1 MKKLSSFA
9 TVVTLLL
16 LFSGLSAF
24 AQPKTLLLS
33 QGDNQFDITAT
44 TRGNISFHHELA
56 TLSSLEV
63 AGDNQSFVQLVAPG
77 YNYSMQEGAP
87 MLPMI
92 KRLME
97 IPAGA
102 TYEIIITNVITQTYR
117 LRDFDIALPLFPAQP
132 SVSKSDERDHIPLVL
147 DVSVYKLDEW
157 FGFETVTIEEMG
169 EMRGTHLARLEVSP
183 FRYNPVRGELQVI
196 TAFDGEIRFSGGQP
210 EAAQAEKARLFS
222 PYYNSIFDQLVN
234 YQKPDPEESSRAL
247 PGTAPVTYIIVS
259 HSMFQAALQPFVAW
273 KTKKGFKVIE
283 AYTNNPAVGSTTT
296 SIKNYLKNF
305 YNNPP
310 QGVHPQTFVLIV
322 GDVAQVPA
330 FNGTTGSHVTDL
342 YYCEYT
348 NDFFPECF
356 YGRFSATTLAQLQA
370 QIDKTLEYEQYAF
383 PDPTFLDEVVLVA
396 GKDASHQLTYGN
408 GQINY
413 GTQYYFNAAHG
424 LLSHT
429 YLQPEPSGG
438 NYPTKIR
445 QNVSNG
451 VAYANYS
458 AHCSPDG
465 WADPSFT
472 ISHISALTNAHKY
485 ALMVGNC
492 CSSVEFQTTCFGEE
506 IMRAPLKGAIGYI
519 GGSNSTY
526 WDEDFRWGVGYENIS
541 SNPTYNSTHLGAYDR
556 TFHDRTGITTNDW
569 YVTQG
574 QMPSAGNLAVTQSGS
589 PLKNYYWEIYH
600 LMGDPSLMVYFSQA
614 PAISVSYPQL
624 LPLSTTMVE
633 VNTAPYAYVAIS
645 KNGALVGAALANSS
659 GLAQVNLLPVTQ
671 AGVADVVVTGQNLR
685 PWQGTVMFA
694 TPNGPFISVESY
706 AVNDAGANGN
716 GLAEYGETVS
726 FDISFKNIGNATGNN
741 INLTLTSSSPFVT
754 TTQAQALLPTINAGQ
769 TIALSDIFKFT
780 IAANV
785 PDEEAL
791 IFTLKAT
798 SGSDVWENQLNII
811 AHAPLLA
818 YSSYT
823 INDASGNNNGKLDPG
838 ETVTFTVS
846 AINNGSAAATAV
858 MGKLT
863 TASPYI
869 TMITTQPQPMGN
881 LTPDATA
888 SAGFSLTCSPSTPA
902 GQSISFNFNITATQ
916 GITANGTFSAIAG
929 QIPVL
934 IVDLDGNH
942 NSANLIAAA
951 INANG
956 IATQTTTTFPANP
969 NLYTSVFVCLGIYSS
984 NHALTVTEGQALTAY
999 LNGGGRLYMEGG
1011 DTWYYDTQT
1020 PVHGMFGIQG
1030 LTDGSGD
1037 LGTITGVS
1045 NTMTQGMSFTYSG
1058 DNSWID
1064 RLSAVNG
1071 GVAIL
1076 NNQSPQYTCAV
1087 INEAAV
1093 YRTIGMSM
1101 EFGGFTGNRN
1111 ALMEKYLLFFGLLQ
1125 PLAADFTADAT
1136 TVTEGTTIHF
1146 INQSTGNPQS
1156 FLWNFPGAVP
1166 ATSTAEN
1173 PMVTYPNA
1181 GVYSV
1186 TLKVTSGA
1194 NSVTA
1199 IKNNYITV
1207 LPAGFIQTIPIH
1219 SGWNGISSAL
1229 IPDNNNLE
1237 QIFGAHLGQ
1246 LIILQDMQGMFIPG
1260 QQINTIGGWN
1270 YQTGY
1275 KIKATADFEIEIA
1288 GTLPVDNHLT
1298 LPAGWSLLPV
1308 LSTEAANPQVLFA
1321 NNMEKLMIIKDVAG
1335 SGVYWPTYE
1344 INTLGMLQPGVGYLI
1359 LVTEEMVISFD

>member
-1 MKKLSSFA
+1 MKKFYISA
-9 TVVTLLL
+9 TLLVLML
-16 LFSGLSAF
+16 LCSGLSVF

-44 TRGNISFHHELA
+44 TRGNINFHHELA

-63 AGDNQSFVQLVAPG
+63 AGDNQAFVQLVAPG

-92 KRLME
+92 KKLME

-102 TYEIIITNVITQTYR
+102 TYEIVVTNVVTETYR
-117 LRDFDIALPLFPAQP
+117 LADFDITAPLFPAQP
-132 SVSKSDERDHIPLVL
+132 SVSKSDERDNIPLVV
-147 DVSVYKLDEW
+147 DASVYQSDEW
-157 FGFETVTIEEMG
+157 FGFETVQIEELG

-183 FRYNPVRGELQVI
+183 FRYNPMRGELQVI
-196 TAFDGEIRFSGGQP
+196 TSFDGEIRFMGGNP
-210 EAAQAEKARLFS
+210 EAAQAEKARLYS
-222 PYYNSIFDQLVN
+222 PYYISIFDQLIN
-234 YQKPDPEESSRAL
+234 YQAPAPEESLRAL
-247 PGTAPVTYIIVS
+247 PGAAPVTYIIVS
-259 HSMFQAALQPFVAW
+259 HPMFQTALQPFVAW

-283 AYTNNPAVGSTTT
+283 AYTNNPAVGTSTT

-330 FNGTTGSHVTDL
+330 FSGSTGSHVTDL
-342 YYCEYT
+342 HYCEYT

-356 YGRFSATTLAQLQA
+356 YGRFSANTLAQLQP

-396 GKDASHQLTYGN
+396 GADSYHQLKWGN

-424 LLSHT
+424 LLTHA
-429 YLQPEPSGG
+429 YLQPQPSGG
-438 NYPTKIR
+438 NYSANIR
-445 QNVSNG
+445 QDVSNG

-458 AHCSPDG
+458 AHCSPSG

-472 ISHISALTNAHKY
+472 INHISALTNSHRY

-492 CSSVEFQTTCFGEE
+492 CCSVEFQTTCFGEE
-506 IMRAPLKGAIGYI
+506 IVRAPLKGAIGYI

-526 WDEDFRWGVGYENIS
+526 WNEDFRWGVGFENIS
-541 SNPTYNSTHLGAYDR
+541 SNPTYNSLNLGAYDR
-556 TFHDRTGITTNDW
+556 TFHDRSGITTNDW

-589 PLKNYYWEIYH
+589 GLSNYYWEIYH
-600 LMGDPSLMVYFSQA
+600 LMGDPSLMVYFSQP
-614 PAISVSYPQL
+614 PAISVSYPPL
-624 LPLSTTMVE
+624 LPLSTTVVE

-645 KNGALVGAALANSS
+645 KNGALVGAALANNS

-671 AGVADVVVTGQNLR
+671 AGTADVVVTGQNLK

-694 TPNGPFISVESY
+694 TPNGPFISVENY

-716 GLAEYGETVS
+716 GQAEYGETVS
-726 FDISFKNIGNATGNN
+726 LNVSFKNIGNAAGNN

-754 TTQAQALLPTINAGQ
+754 IMQGQAMLPQINAGQ

-780 IAANV
+780 IAENV
-785 PDEEAL
+785 PDEEGL

-798 SGSDVWENQLNII
+798 SGSNVWESQLNIT

-823 INDASGNNNGKLDPG
+823 INDISGNNNGKLDPG

-846 AINNGSAAATAV
+846 AINNGSASATDV
-858 MGKLT
+858 MGQLT
-863 TASPYI
+863 TASSYI
-869 TMITTQPQPMGN
+869 TINTNQPKPMGN
-881 LTPDATA
+881 MAPDATA
-888 SAGFSLTCSPSTPA
+888 SAGFSLTCSPSTPV
-902 GQSISFNFNITATQ
+902 GQTISFNLNITAAQ
-916 GITANGTFSAIAG
+916 GISANGTFSAVAG

-942 NSANLIAAA
+942 NSANHIASA

-956 IATQTTTTFPANP
+956 IATQITTTFPANP
-969 NLYTSVFVCLGIYSS
+969 NLYTSVFVCLGIYYS
-984 NHALTVTEGQALTAY
+984 NYKLTATQGQVLAAY
-999 LNGGGRLYMEGG
+999 LNDGGRLYMEGG
-1011 DTWYYDTQT
+1011 DTWHYDTQT
-1020 PVHGMFGIQG
+1020 AVHGMFGIQG
-1030 LTDGSGD
+1030 LSDGSGD
-1037 LGTITGVS
+1037 LGTITGV
-1045 NTMTQGMSFTYSG
+1045 NATMTQGMSFGYNG
-1058 DNSWID
+1058 DNNWID

-1071 GVAIL
+1071 GMAIL
-1076 NNQSPQYTCAV
+1076 KNQSPQYICAV
-1087 INEAAV
+1087 ANEAAG

-1101 EFGGFTGNRN
+1101 EFGGLTGNRN

-1125 PLAADFTADAT
+1125 PLTADFTADVT
-1136 TVTEGTTIHF
+1136 TVSEGTSIHF
-1146 INQSTGNPQS
+1146 FDQSCGNPQNFVWS
-1156 FLWNFPGAVP
+1156 FPGAFP
-1166 ATSTAEN
+1166 SASNDQN
-1173 PMVTYPNA
+1173 PTVTYHNA

-1186 TLKVTSGA
+1186 TLKVTAEG

-1199 IKNNYITV
+1199 TKNNYITV
-1207 LPAGFIQTIPIH
+1207 LPVGLIQTIPIH

-1229 IPDNNNLE
+1229 IPDNGNLE
-1237 QIFGAHLGQ
+1237 QIFGEHINE
-1246 LIILQDMQGMFIPG
+1246 LIILQDMQGMFFPG
-1260 QQINTIGGWN
+1260 MQINTLGEWN

-1275 KIKATADFEIEIA
+1275 KIKAAADFEIEIA
-1288 GTLPVDNHLT
+1288 GMLPEDSQLT

-1308 LSTEAANPQVLFA
+1308 LATEAVEPHILFA
-1321 NNMEKLMIIKDVAG
+1321 EEPEKLIIIKAVAG
-1335 SGVYWPTYE
+1335 TGVYWPAYG
-1344 INTLGMLQPGVGYLI
+1344 ISTLGALQPGVSYLVF
-1359 LVTEEMVISFD
+1359 VTDEVVIAFD

>member
-1 MKKLSSFA
+1 MKKFYFSAIALA
-9 TVVTLLL
+9 LMLLC
-16 LFSGLSAF
+16 SGLSVF
-24 AQPKTLLLS
+24 AQPRTLLLS
-33 QGDNQFDITAT
+33 QGDNQFDVTAT
-44 TRGNISFHHELA
+44 ARGNISFHHELA

-63 AGDNQSFVQLVAPG
+63 SGDTQTFVQLVAPG

-87 MLPMI
+87 MLPVI

-102 TYEIIITNVITQTYR
+102 TYDIVVTNVVSETYR
-117 LRDFDIALPLFPAQP
+117 LRDFEITVPLFPAQP

-147 DVSVYKLDEW
+147 DASVYKSDEW
-157 FGFETVTIEEMG
+157 FGFETVQIEELG
-169 EMRGTHLARLEVSP
+169 EMRGTRLARLEVSP

-210 EAAQAEKARLFS
+210 DAAQAEKARLYS

-234 YQKPDPEESSRAL
+234 YQKPETDEPLLGL
-247 PGTAPVTYIIVS
+247 PGAAPVTFIIVS
-259 HSMFQAALQPFVAW
+259 DPMFQASLQPFVAW

-330 FNGTTGSHVTDL
+330 FSGTTGSHVTDL

-383 PDPTFLDEVVLVA
+383 PDPSFLDEVVLVA
-396 GKDASHQLTYGN
+396 GADASHQLTWGN

-438 NYPTKIR
+438 NYSANIR
-445 QNVSNG
+445 QDVSNG

-458 AHCSPDG
+458 AHCSPSG

-472 ISHISALTNAHKY
+472 ISNISALTNAHQY

-526 WDEDFRWGVGYENIS
+526 WNEDFWWGVGYENIS
-541 SNPTYNSTHLGAYDR
+541 SSPTYNSAHLGAYDR
-556 TFHDRTGITTNDW
+556 TFHDRTGITTDDW

-574 QMPSAGNLAVTQSGS
+574 QMPSAGNLAVSQAGS
-589 PLKNYYWEIYH
+589 SLKNYYWEIYH

-614 PAISVSYPQL
+614 PAISVSYPPL
-624 LPLSTTMVE
+624 LPLSTAMVE
-633 VNTAPYAYVAIS
+633 INTAPYAYIAIS
-645 KNGALVGAALANSS
+645 KNGALLGAALANSS
-659 GLAQVNLLPVTQ
+659 GLALVNLLPVTQ
-671 AGVADVVVTGQNLR
+671 AGTADVVVTGQNLR

-694 TPNGPFISVESY
+694 TPDGPFISVDNY

-726 FDISFKNIGNATGNN
+726 FDVSFKNIGNATGSN
-741 INLTLTSSSPFVT
+741 INLTLTTASSFVT
-754 TTQAQALLPTINAGQ
+754 INQANALLPTINAGQ
-769 TIALSDIFKFT
+769 TIALSDIFEFS
-780 IAANV
+780 IADNV
-785 PDEEAL
+785 PDEDGL
-791 IFTLKAT
+791 TFTLKAT
-798 SGSDVWENQLNII
+798 SGSDVWENQLNIT
-811 AHAPLLA
+811 AHAPLLG
-818 YSSYT
+818 YSTYT

-846 AINNGSAAATAV
+846 AINNGSAAATV
-858 MGKLT
+858 VTGQLT
-863 TASPYI
+863 TANSYI
-869 TMITTQPQPMGN
+869 TIITTQPQPMGN
-881 LTPDATA
+881 MAPDATA
-888 SAGFSLTCSPSTPA
+888 SADFSLTCSPSTPA
-902 GQSISFNFNITATQ
+902 GQSISFSFIITAEQ
-916 GITANGTFSAIAG
+916 GVTASGTFSAVAG

-942 NSANLIAAA
+942 NSANLIASA

-956 IATQTTTTFPANP
+956 IATQTTTSFPTNL
-969 NLYTSVFVCLGIYSS
+969 NLYTSVFVCLGIYS
-984 NHALTVTEGQALTAY
+984 NNYKLTAAQGQALAAY
-999 LNGGGRLYMEGG
+999 LNAGGRLYMEGG
-1011 DTWYYDTQT
+1011 DTWKYDTQT
-1020 PVHGMFGIQG
+1020 QVHGMFGIQG
-1030 LTDGSGD
+1030 LADGSGD
-1037 LGTITGVS
+1037 LGTIAGV
-1045 NTMTQGMSFTYSG
+1045 NATMTQGMSFGYNG
-1058 DNSWID
+1058 DNNWID
-1064 RLSAVNG
+1064 RLTAVNT

-1076 NNQSPQYTCAV
+1076 NNQSPQYICAV
-1087 INEAAV
+1087 ANETTG

-1101 EFGGFTGNRN
+1101 EFGGLTGNRT

-1125 PLAADFTADAT
+1125 PLTADFTADAT
-1136 TVTEGTTIHF
+1136 TVDEGTPVQF
-1146 INQSTGNPQS
+1146 YNQSTGNPETYAWS
-1156 FLWNFPGAVP
+1156 FQGGVP
-1166 ATSTAEN
+1166 ATSTNKN
-1173 PMVTYPNA
+1173 PMVTYPDA
-1181 GVYSV
+1181 GIYSV
-1186 TLKVTSGA
+1186 TLTVTSGGYSA
-1194 NSVTA
+1194 TTT
-1199 IKNNYITV
+1199 KNNYITV
-1207 LPAGFIQTIPIH
+1207 LPAGLIQTIPIH

-1229 IPDNNNLE
+1229 IPDNGNLE
-1237 QIFGAHLGQ
+1237 QVFGEYLDE
-1246 LIILQDMQGMFIPG
+1246 LIILQDMQGIFFPG
-1260 QQINTIGGWN
+1260 MQVNTLGEWN

-1275 KIKATADFEIEIA
+1275 KIKAAADFEIEIA
-1288 GTLPVDNHLT
+1288 GTLAADNNLT

-1308 LSTEAANPQVLFA
+1308 LSTEPVQPQVLFA
-1321 NNMEKLMIIKDVAG
+1321 NNMEKLIIIKSVAG
-1335 SGVYWPTYE
+1335 SGVYWPAYS
-1344 INTLGMLQPGVGYLI
+1344 INTLGMLLPGVGYLI
-1359 LVTEEMVISFD
+1359 FVTDQVVIVFD